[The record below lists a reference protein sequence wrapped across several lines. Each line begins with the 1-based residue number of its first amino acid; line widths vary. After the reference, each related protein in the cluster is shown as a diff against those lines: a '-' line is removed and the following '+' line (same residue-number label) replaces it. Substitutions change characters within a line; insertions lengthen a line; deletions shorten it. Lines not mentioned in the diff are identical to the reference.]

1 MSTNRERVLDFLASN
16 GPSRPATIYNALGI
30 KKNTA
35 GRLYREMMKV
45 DQLAKTEDGT
55 LMLGQKT
62 LSNPSPIASPKL
74 PQAAVRR
81 DKNIP
86 VWNAGIEYDQNGGEL
101 RTTPRAIE
109 SPAATVT
116 PDEQEMFDQ
125 FGMDSQEW
133 TILTLRRSSWQS
145 ATGDWLE
152 AYRATFAKRKGAQL
166 APMTE
171 VELNDILFAYATRSS
186 VFPQL
191 RSERSDGSV
200 RLIAMGDTQLG
211 KPDGGGTKATVER
224 FYNIIEQAA
233 ADLADGVDSLIL
245 PWLGDCLEGVVSQG
259 GRNVARLDI
268 SITEQVR
275 IYRRLF
281 LHQVATLAPL
291 ARRVIIPVVGGNHDE
306 AFRDQTQSPNDSWAI
321 EGASAVADALVLA
334 DKFSHVQFLFPDQDR
349 WGVTL
354 NVGSEESP
362 YVIHFEHGHQARNQ
376 TKVID
381 WWKGQTHGR
390 QPAGAADMLMTA
402 HWHNFQIH
410 STGGDRWW
418 MQTPSMDGGSDWFR
432 DKSGEDS
439 APGVLAFD
447 VVGGASGWSN
457 LKLYRG

>member
-1 MSTNRERVLDFLASN
+1 MSTNREIVLDFLASN
-16 GPSRPATIYNALGI
+16 GPARPAVIYKSLGI

-35 GRLYREMMKV
+35 SRLFRDMIKAGH
-45 DQLAKTEDGT
+45 LAKQPDGVS
-55 LMLGQKT
+55 LMLGHKT
-62 LSNPSPIASPKL
+62 LSRPNPAGSSELPK
-74 PQAAVRR
+74 AAVRR
-81 DKNIP
+81 DGNIP
-86 VWNAGIEYDQNGGEL
+86 VWNAGVEYDRNGGEL
-101 RTTPRAIE
+101 RTPPVVVS
-109 SPAATVT
+109 SPDVAVT
-116 PDEQEMFDQ
+116 PDERDIFRT
-125 FGMDSQEW
+125 FGMKAEEW
-133 TILTLRRSSWQS
+133 TIDTLRRSTWQS
-145 ATGDWLE
+145 FNGEWLE
-152 AYRATFAKRKGAQL
+152 AYRAVFSKRKGANL
-166 APMTE
+166 APLSE
-171 VELNDILFAYATRSS
+171 EDINNILLAYSYTTDETS
-186 VFPQL
+186 V
-191 RSERSDGSV
+191 SKTDGSV
-200 RLIAMGDTQLG
+200 RLVAIGDTQLG

-224 FYNIIEQAA
+224 FYNIMEQVKAGLIA
-233 ADLADGVDSLIL
+233 SGGVDFLIL

-281 LHQVATLAPL
+281 LHQVATLAPY
-291 ARRVIIPVVGGNHDE
+291 ARKVIIPVVGGNHDE

-334 DKFSHVQFLFPDQDR
+334 DKFDHVQFLFPEPER

-390 QPAGAADMLMTA
+390 QPAGAADMLITA
-402 HWHNFQIH
+402 HWHNFQIQ

-418 MQTPSMDGGSDWFR
+418 MQVPSMDGGSDWYR

-457 LKLYRG
+457 LNLYR